1 MSELDI
7 IELPQLHK
15 NQIKV
20 IQDPCRFKVIV
31 AGRRFG
37 KTRLSI
43 LYSIKTAMNGGRV
56 WFIAPTYNMTQDSYR
71 EFKHFANQIPNT
83 NIREVE
89 KRIEFSSGGFIQCK
103 SGDNPDRLRGAGLD
117 LVILDEVA
125 FMKKD
130 VWEVIRPTLTD
141 RQGEAIFIST
151 PNGMGTWFHEL
162 TMKAETLN
170 NWAVFRFTSFDN
182 PYIAKEEIEGAREEL
197 GSLVFSQEYL
207 AEFTEFGA
215 IFRSEWAR
223 FYDTTERI
231 EYDDNGNNIVNT
243 YYQLDDEEV
252 VLSECRKYCTV
263 DLAASTKTTADYTV
277 IVTVA
282 VTPKNNFIVAVS
294 GGPDSLA
301 LAFFSKIYSIK
312 KSLKVKYFI
321 VDHKLRS
328 NSSTEALFV
337 KGLLKNFSI
346 DLNIL
351 KWIGKK
357 PTSNIQSVAREQRY
371 KHLIQQTKKLKIN
384 NILLGHHI
392 NDVFEN
398 FFIRFL
404 RGSGLNGMV
413 SLDKKSVIQN
423 VNILR
428 PLIHIEKQDL
438 IYVTKKVFNTYV
450 EDPSNNDENFT
461 RVRVRNLI
469 AKLEAEGFDKKK
481 FKLTIKNLKHSNN
494 AIKFFYEKNLRE
506 NSVIFK
512 NKAILNEEF
521 FNYPEEVLFRSFS
534 QILKL
539 IGNNHFFARGK
550 KIKKILEILSYKT
563 NAKCTLGNCVI
574 EKINKTVIVL
584 KER

>member
-1 MSELDI
+1 MSETDI
-7 IELPQLHK
+7 IELPTLHE

-20 IQDPCRFKVIV
+20 IQNPKRFKVIV

-71 EFKHFANQIPNT
+71 EFKHFASQIPNT

-89 KRIEFSSGGFIQCK
+89 KRIEFSGGGFIQCK
-103 SGDNPDRLRGAGLD
+103 SGDKPDRLRGAGLD

-223 FYDTTERI
+223 FYDTTEKI

-282 VTPKNNFIVAVS
+282 VTPKNNFIVLDLLRRRVEAPDIIPIMKDINDREMPEAFYIEKTGFQLSMVQIARREGLPVKELRADRDKVS
-294 GGPDSLA
+294 RALPLAARMESGKVWFNEQSLWYADLQRELLTFPVGEHDDQVDA
-301 LAFFSKIYSIK
+301 LAYA
-312 KSLKVKYFI
+312 V
-321 VDHKLRS
+321 
-328 NSSTEALFV
+328 
-337 KGLLKNFSI
+337 LL
-346 DLNIL
+346 
-351 KWIGKK
+351 
-357 PTSNIQSVAREQRY
+357 V
-371 KHLIQQTKKLKIN
+371 
-384 NILLGHHI
+384 
-392 NDVFEN
+392 
-398 FFIRFL
+398 
-404 RGSGLNGMV
+404 
-413 SLDKKSVIQN
+413 QN
-423 VNILR
+423 KR
-428 PLIHIEKQDL
+428 D
-438 IYVTKKVFNTYV
+438 
-450 EDPSNNDENFT
+450 FT
-461 RVRVRNLI
+461 
-469 AKLEAEGFDKKK
+469 A
-481 FKLTIKNLKHSNN
+481 
-494 AIKFFYEKNLRE
+494 Y
-506 NSVIFK
+506 
-512 NKAILNEEF
+512 
-521 FNYPEEVLFRSFS
+521 
-534 QILKL
+534 
-539 IGNNHFFARGK
+539 
-550 KIKKILEILSYKT
+550 
-563 NAKCTLGNCVI
+563 
-574 EKINKTVIVL
+574 
-584 KER
+584 

>member
-1 MSELDI
+1 MSL
-7 IELPQLHK
+7 K
-15 NQIKV
+15 NLS
-20 IQDPCRFKVIV
+20 
-31 AGRRFG
+31 ASS
-37 KTRLSI
+37 KTR
-43 LYSIKTAMNGGRV
+43 K
-56 WFIAPTYNMTQDSYR
+56 FIFNKLKD
-71 EFKHFANQIPNT
+71 
-83 NIREVE
+83 
-89 KRIEFSSGGFIQCK
+89 KRILKIYNKFEC
-103 SGDNPDRLRGAGLD
+103 N
-117 LVILDEVA
+117 
-125 FMKKD
+125 
-130 VWEVIRPTLTD
+130 
-141 RQGEAIFIST
+141 
-151 PNGMGTWFHEL
+151 
-162 TMKAETLN
+162 LN
-170 NWAVFRFTSFDN
+170 L
-182 PYIAKEEIEGAREEL
+182 E
-197 GSLVFSQEYL
+197 
-207 AEFTEFGA
+207 
-215 IFRSEWAR
+215 
-223 FYDTTERI
+223 
-231 EYDDNGNNIVNT
+231 
-243 YYQLDDEEV
+243 
-252 VLSECRKYCTV
+252 
-263 DLAASTKTTADYTV
+263 
-277 IVTVA
+277 
-282 VTPKNNFIVAVS
+282 NNFIVAVS

-337 KGLLKNFSI
+337 KGLLKHFSI

-506 NSVIFK
+506 NSIIFK

-550 KIKKILEILSYKT
+550 KIKKILETLSYKT